1 MKKKL
6 FCITALALVLSL
18 CLGLLP
24 AKTTFAAGKKKS
36 YSVTYQLKG
45 GKNHKKNPKKIP
57 KGKAVALKKPT
68 RKGYTFKGWYENGR
82 KVTKIKGT
90 KNHTLK
96 AKWEKAPMAKAGSM
110 PNPPEP
116 VESKPIKTP
125 EDCYY
130 FETITISF
138 PRIDG
143 VVIPAIPGDRYL
155 HLTEED

>member
-6 FCITALALVLSL
+6 FCIIALTLILSL
-18 CLGLLP
+18 FLGLFL

-90 KNHTLK
+90 KNHALK
-96 AKWEKAPMAKAGSM
+96 AKWEKAPKAEAGS
-110 PNPPEP
+110 
-116 VESKPIKTP
+116 VESKPMKTP

-130 FETITISF
+130 FKTITISF